1 MFFFSLEKKGL
12 QLHTLASFS
21 IRGSMNM
28 QISPFSTHSHEDPLA
43 DDHASNFKLTY
54 EFAHG
59 LS

>member
-1 MFFFSLEKKGL
+1 LDYKFKGL